1 MNKEEKMEE
10 KNAIKIGEVVFINK
24 TPHDVTIVGED
35 GKTIITFPKSDNP
48 FRLEEETI
56 SLGKIGD
63 IPITETIMKTEG
75 DLPKKKIGVF
85 YIVSRAVQ
93 EAYPDRIDLFIPN
106 ESVRDKD
113 GRIIG
118 CRSLG
123 FNHTGY

>member
-1 MNKEEKMEE
+1 MEE

-113 GRIIG
+113 GKIIG
-118 CRSLG
+118 CRSLA
-123 FNHTGY
+123 FNNSLRR